1 MENYSILDEDW
12 KTLVSFFPSGWEQ
25 QAVHTRAVAR
35 LRGFSSQE
43 TLLRT
48 ILLHIA
54 RGYSL
59 RETVARARMA
69 NWAEISDVALL
80 KRLRSSEDWLRGL
93 CQQLLQ
99 ETGIEIPQAP
109 PALRIRLVDG
119 TLVKEP
125 GPTGSQWRIHY
136 SLQLPDLICDFFRI
150 TATEGE
156 GTGESFTQ
164 FPVAAGDFVIG
175 DRGYC
180 TASGIEYLTEA
191 KAYVSVR
198 VNTQALPLFSKSD
211 RPFPLR
217 KRLQSV
223 LRTGQVAEW
232 EVCVQGATG
241 SIWGRLCVVRKSE
254 LAIQQALRKLKRRA
268 SRNGS
273 QLKSETLEYAKYVLV
288 FTNWPAPQFP
298 VRQVLDWYRLR
309 WQIEL
314 VFKRLKSLAR
324 LGHLPKYDDQ
334 SSRAWLYGKL
344 FVALLTHK
352 LIRQARDFSPWGYQ
366 LP

>member
-12 KTLVSFFPSGWEQ
+12 KTLVSFFPSGWEK
-25 QAVHTRAVAR
+25 QARHTRAVAR

-99 ETGIEIPQAP
+99 ETGIDLPQLS

-180 TASGIEYLTEA
+180 TASGIEYLTQA
-191 KAYVSVR
+191 QAYVSVR

-223 LRTGQVAEW
+223 RRTGQIAEW
-232 EVCVQGATG
+232 PVRVQGATG
-241 SIWGRLCVVRKSE
+241 SIWGRLCVARKSE

-268 SRNGS
+268 SRKGS
-273 QLKSETLEYAKYVLV
+273 RLKAETLEYAQYVLV
-288 FTNWPAPQFP
+288 FTTWPARQFP
-298 VRQVLDWYRLR
+298 VRPVLDWYRLR

-352 LIRQARDFSPWGYQ
+352 LIRHARDFSPWGYQ